1 MLKWSILS
9 FCEVKN
15 RLIMQ
20 ILFDKNS
27 NFYNKSSFKNFEF
40 IKIIALELDLNNC
53 KIIDMIRI
61 LIKNLITI
69 MDCRAFLV
77 NDFSVRML
85 STI

>member
-27 NFYNKSSFKNFEF
+27 NFHNKGSFKIFEL
-40 IKIIALELDLNNC
+40 IKIIALELDLNNWYDKNFNQKSDYNYGLQGLSSQRFFC
-53 KIIDMIRI
+53 SDVIDD
-61 LIKNLITI
+61 LN
-69 MDCRAFLV
+69 
-77 NDFSVRML
+77 
-85 STI
+85 